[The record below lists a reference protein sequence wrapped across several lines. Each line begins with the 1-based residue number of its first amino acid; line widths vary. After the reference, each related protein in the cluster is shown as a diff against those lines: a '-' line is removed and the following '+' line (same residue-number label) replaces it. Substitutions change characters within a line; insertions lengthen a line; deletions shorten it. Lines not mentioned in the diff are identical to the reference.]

1 MPDAG
6 TTRVDDAGVHL
17 PAGFSG
23 SCDVLFDD
31 HHAWSFTARG
41 RRARQPDETLVA
53 WPPRMERWLNGASY
67 VRVVEKDAEHFAG
80 EVVFGAGEGR
90 VEFVDR
96 DGIPVMIDKWGLLQR
111 PFSGRDSRVV
121 VQMVDMTAEIL
132 EVMRRECGLEGWIA
146 FGTLLGAAREG
157 KVIGHDS
164 DIDLAYVSK
173 RPTPAE
179 MTVELWDVARALRAH
194 GMTVQDKSGSFI
206 TVVFGVPDGS
216 KASIDVYTCFYVGDH
231 LYETATVR
239 QVVPRSAIEPLTE
252 MEFEGRLL
260 PAPADPP
267 AMLAVSYGE
276 GWRVPDPSFRHEPGT
291 DVSARFD
298 GWFGSL
304 MRNRRDW
311 ERYLADL
318 SQEATH
324 GASEFADWVADRLEP
339 GTTVVEIGTGTG
351 RDALHLAGRGFAVR
365 GFDYARTS
373 LRPARREARRLG
385 VPAKF
390 WSLNLY
396 DLRDVL
402 SRGVLLRRKL
412 DHRVVYARH
421 LLESLDPDGQGNFW
435 RLLPMLLRG
444 GGTAYLEGLSGS
456 PRDLAEWRS
465 EHGGGRQHPVDPR
478 VAEGEAVRA
487 GGRVVHRDGF
497 LAAGAALAGGG
508 TARWRMIVEWP
519 ASGSPGGPDD
529 TNSGARVAAS

>member
-1 MPDAG
+1 MPDEG
-6 TTRVDDAGVHL
+6 TTTVDDAGVHL
-17 PAGFSG
+17 PPGFAG

-41 RRARQPDETLVA
+41 RCAKSGAGEVLVA
-53 WPPRMERWLNGASY
+53 WPPRMLRWLNGTSY
-67 VRVVEKDAEHFAG
+67 IRIVEKDSEHFAG
-80 EVVFGAGEGR
+80 EVRFGDGKGR

-173 RPTPAE
+173 QDTPAQ
-179 MTVELWDVARALRAH
+179 MSVELWDVARALRDH

-206 TVVFGVPDGS
+206 TIVFSVPDGS
-216 KASIDVYTCFYVGDH
+216 RASIDVYTCFYVGEH

-239 QVVPRSAIEPLTE
+239 QVVPRSAVEPLTE

-260 PAPADPP
+260 PAPADPA

-276 GWRVPDPSFRHEPGT
+276 DWRVPDPSFRHEPGPEVT
-291 DVSARFD
+291 TRFD

-304 MRNRRDW
+304 MRSRRDW
-311 ERYLADL
+311 ERFLADQA
-318 SQEATH
+318 SVPGH
-324 GASEFADWVADRLEP
+324 GPSEFADWVGDRLEP
-339 GTTVVEIGTGTG
+339 GTTVVEIGSGTG
-351 RDALHLAGRGFAVR
+351 QDALWLAGRGFKVR
-365 GFDYARTS
+365 GFDYARSS
-373 LRPARREARRLG
+373 LRPARREARRRG
-385 VPAKF
+385 VPAAF
-390 WSLNLY
+390 RPLNLY

-402 SRGVLLRRKL
+402 TRGVLLRRKL
-412 DHRVVYARH
+412 TDRAVYARN
-421 LLESLDPDGQGNFW
+421 LLECLDPDGQENFW
-435 RLLPMLLRG
+435 RLLAVLLRG
-444 GGTAYLEGLSGS
+444 GGRAYLEGEAAS

-465 EHGGGRQHPVDPR
+465 EHGGGKRHPVDPR
-478 VAEGEAVRA
+478 VAEGEATRA

-497 LAAGAALAGGG
+497 LAAGAALTGGG
-508 TARWRMIVEWP
+508 SSRWRMIVEWP
-519 ASGSPGGPDD
+519 PETGRTGRTGRAEEL
-529 TNSGARVAAS
+529 R

>member
-1 MPDAG
+1 MPDEG

-41 RRARQPDETLVA
+41 KRATHADETLVG

-67 VRVVEKDAEHFAG
+67 VRVVEKDNEHFAG

-121 VQMVDMTAEIL
+121 VQMVDMTLEIL

-164 DIDLAYVSK
+164 DIDLAYVSA

-194 GMTVQDKSGSFI
+194 GMTVLDKSGSFV

-216 KASIDVYTCFYVGDH
+216 KASIDVYTCFYVGDL

-239 QVVPRSAIEPLTE
+239 QVVPRTAIEPLTE
-252 MEFEGRLL
+252 MEFEGRML
-260 PAPADPP
+260 PAPADAA

-276 GWRVPDPSFRHEPGT
+276 GWRVPDPSFRHEPGP
-291 DVSARFD
+291 DVTTRFD

-311 ERYLADL
+311 ERYLSDL
-318 SQEATH
+318 SQEEGH
-324 GASEFADWVADRLEP
+324 GPSEFAGWVADRLEP
-339 GTTVVEIGTGTG
+339 GTTVVEIGSGTG
-351 RDALHLAGRGFAVR
+351 QDALHLAGRGFEVR

-390 WSLNLY
+390 WPLNLY

-402 SRGVLLRRKL
+402 TRGVLLRRKL
-412 DHRVVYARH
+412 DHRAVYARH
-421 LLESLDPDGQGNFW
+421 LLECLDPDGQENFW
-435 RLLPMLLRG
+435 RLLPVLLRG
-444 GGTAYLEGLSGS
+444 GGLAYLEGEAAS

-487 GGRVVHRDGF
+487 GGRVVHREGF
-497 LAAGAALAGGG
+497 LAAGAALAGSGSS
-508 TARWRMIVEWP
+508 RWRMIVEWP
-519 ASGSPGGPDD
+519 AAESPGGPDQID
-529 TNSGARVAAS
+529 SGAKVAAQ